1 MTTENHKVFNT
12 LKTYLKNKGQ
22 EISNDWYV
30 KIETRK
36 SGKSEGSTD
45 NYFFSPNGTRFRSM
59 IEVLS
64 VFNDR

>member
-22 EISNDWYV
+22 DISNDWYV

-36 SGKSEGSTD
+36 SGKSEG
-45 NYFFSPNGTRFRSM
+45 
-59 IEVLS
+59 
-64 VFNDR
+64 